1 MQTSGMWFRH
11 HPLQSLILS
20 AIALP
25 AVVLTLFHG
34 VLAVEHGFALLANT
48 VELGSSVLAWATTD
62 ELIFGEQGMR
72 RAEPLY
78 EAVRWRMAAY
88 VSLGGLALMLGL
100 LQFVPSLRRSHPR
113 WHRMNGMLVWLAT
126 LGAMLGALGFLF
138 HASLHEAVS
147 GAGFQLALWGNVL
160 VTLFMLYQ
168 AAANAFARDFRSHM
182 VWMAMVFASL
192 ATAPMLRVDWI
203 LLSYLWPEQGW
214 DTLNLAGATFV
225 LALTVLA
232 MGLWLSFV
240 GDRDLPARPG
250 GRAWPAW
257 LIRLLCVASLGVV
270 LHDAVLAPNGIDAWG
285 TLRAPADRLPP
296 VAAVWAAGMILA
308 LLMLPANWSRV
319 MHGQRP
325 QARFAAAVVIA
336 AAGAKLMAMAIV
348 PVSTEAIAARA
359 FWVGHALLL
368 VALLALARWQPLS
381 SMNRNTWGVLL
392 CTCLWFPAAVP
403 VLGLVGSAAGA
414 TFAEAQIAALII
426 GIAMPLYFGC
436 AYAHGAK
443 LRLRPW
449 TAAGR
454 NKPAG
459 AAGGSWSAFVSRDS

>member
-1 MQTSGMWFRH
+1 MWFRN
-11 HPLQSLILS
+11 HPVQSILLS

-25 AVVLTLFHG
+25 AAVLTCLYG
-34 VLAVEHGFALLANT
+34 VLAVEHGLALLANT
-48 VELGSSVLAWATTD
+48 VELGSSVLAWATKD

-72 RAEPLY
+72 RIEPLY
-78 EAVRWRMAAY
+78 EAVPWRMAAHF
-88 VSLGGLALMLGL
+88 SLGGLALLLGL
-100 LQFVPSLRRSHPR
+100 LQFVPRLRRSHPR
-113 WHRMNGMLVWLAT
+113 WHRASGMLVWLAT
-126 LGAMLGALGFLF
+126 LGAMLGTLGFLF

-147 GAGFQLALWGNVL
+147 GAGFQLVLWANAL

-168 AAANAFARDFRSHM
+168 AAASAFAHDFRSHM

-214 DTLNLAGATFV
+214 DTLNLAGASFV
-225 LALTVLA
+225 LALTVLL

-240 GDRDLPARPG
+240 GDRDLPAQPG

-257 LIRLLCVASLGVV
+257 LTRLLCVASLGVV

-285 TLRAPADRLPP
+285 TLRAPEERLPP

-336 AAGAKLMAMAIV
+336 AAGAKLMAMAIA
-348 PVSTEAIAARA
+348 PVSMEAVAARA

-403 VLGLVGSAAGA
+403 GLVLVGSAAGA

-426 GIAMPLYFGC
+426 GIATPLYFGC

-443 LRLRPW
+443 RRPRLW
-449 TAAGR
+449 ASASR